1 MAKEKNEYFR
11 LLPEEIKKSKELKQS
26 DKNVLAALIF
36 CDNSYTIEKDKS
48 DGYFYQ
54 SLEDLVELSKISKKH
69 IVNSLSY
76 LEIKGYIS
84 RIVGDFKKRKPTK
97 YKVNIEYKE
106 TDKETVKDTD
116 KDTDKNIEII
126 PLKKETDKETDN
138 AIENQ
143 PFTELNKSS
152 FLEQKETKEKEEE
165 KDKEINNQY
174 ITNNFENPL
183 KEDFQNINDLKAVMG
198 EIENLN
204 QRIDKSAIFI
214 KDIIEK
220 LAILE
225 KENNELRN
233 ENSTIKRNYLFLE
246 KRLCEI
252 EDIVLPSEDE
262 YEDIA
267 DTNDD
272 FSLTKDTSK
281 MTYEERLKYY
291 EESDKILLK

>member
-69 IVNSLSY
+69 TVNSLSY

-97 YKVNIEYKE
+97 YKINIEY
-106 TDKETVKDTD
+106 KETVKDTD
-116 KDTDKNIEII
+116 KETDKNIEII
-126 PLKKETDKETDN
+126 PLKKDTDKETDI
-138 AIENQ
+138 AIDNQ
-143 PFTELNKSS
+143 PLTESNKNS
-152 FLEQKETKEKEEE
+152 FLEQKETKEKEE
-165 KDKEINNQY
+165 DKEIYINLNSNINN
-174 ITNNFENPL
+174 NNFENPL
-183 KEDFQNINDLKAVMG
+183 KEDFQNINDLKAIMG

-225 KENNELRN
+225 KENTDLKN

-246 KRLCEI
+246 KRLSEI
-252 EDIVLPSEDE
+252 EDIVLPSQDE

-272 FSLTKDTSK
+272 FSLTKDTSN
-281 MTYEERLKYY
+281 MTYEQRLKYY